1 MTHSKTNS
9 MESDINPIDSFT
21 QSELRS
27 WVRERLQG
35 QAIETISDARQ
46 NNFPHYVVASIYP
59 NLDRDSRQFMRQIIL
74 EFLWEMAR
82 EEGTE
87 WQEESAHSLLMLA
100 QKLGEHDFIE
110 PIREMALEQTFFQ
123 TERIDSVEDIHRR
136 LLQSLVVLKW
146 VGDCAFWHAQ
156 FELAPEHYAGVV
168 FAGLVQIALEHAIH
182 LLPEISWESE
192 EVQSQMEIAL
202 RGLLP
207 RYPHDHIGKALA
219 KILPNLSEQAE
230 LLISEYLPEIKS
242 FMRVKPVWGTIKEML
257 EVLKEQP
264 DLKPQDFQ
272 PRSLIFAETD
282 TKEFDGIYVN

>member
-1 MTHSKTNS
+1 
-9 MESDINPIDSFT
+9 
-21 QSELRS
+21 
-27 WVRERLQG
+27 
-35 QAIETISDARQ
+35 
-46 NNFPHYVVASIYP
+46 
-59 NLDRDSRQFMRQIIL
+59 
-74 EFLWEMAR
+74 
-82 EEGTE
+82 
-87 WQEESAHSLLMLA
+87 
-100 QKLGEHDFIE
+100 
-110 PIREMALEQTFFQ
+110 
-123 TERIDSVEDIHRR
+123 
-136 LLQSLVVLKW
+136 
-146 VGDCAFWHAQ
+146 
-156 FELAPEHYAGVV
+156 
-168 FAGLVQIALEHAIH
+168 
-182 LLPEISWESE
+182 
-192 EVQSQMEIAL
+192 MEIAL